1 MLKHL
6 ECGGRNHRFSKRL
19 VSTGD
24 LRFKPC
30 VGFRAFLKSGNSGC
44 RSPDVARQ
52 AVEGDARVF
61 RSCSE
66 NGREFVNRQ
75 QRLFSEQ
82 ELSQQD
88 GRDWRE
94 HQAGSEVTGGDE
106 EVVRMGDT
114 SEIRQAIR

>member
-1 MLKHL
+1 M
-6 ECGGRNHRFSKRL
+6 
-19 VSTGD
+19 
-24 LRFKPC
+24 
-30 VGFRAFLKSGNSGC
+30 
-44 RSPDVARQ
+44 
-52 AVEGDARVF
+52 
-61 RSCSE
+61 
-66 NGREFVNRQ
+66 NRQ